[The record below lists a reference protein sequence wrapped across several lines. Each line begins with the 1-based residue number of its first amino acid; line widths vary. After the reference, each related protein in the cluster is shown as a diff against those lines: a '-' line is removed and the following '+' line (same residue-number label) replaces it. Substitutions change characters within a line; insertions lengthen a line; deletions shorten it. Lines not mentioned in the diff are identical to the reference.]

1 MLPLIGSVP
10 FDKLRVSGC
19 SWSLMVRG
27 CDLPLV
33 ANWNNLPLMAN
44 GDKLPLMVSQ
54 SNHVPAIDAE
64 TL

>member
-1 MLPLIGSVP
+1 MIGSVP
-10 FDKLRVSGC
+10 FDKLR
-19 SWSLMVRG
+19 VRG